1 MTRSQI
7 CTVHASRTGV
17 GIGDAPVASRNLTM
31 GEQAAILTRSDD
43 CYGMRHEASGMSR
56 RI

>member
-31 GEQAAILTRSDD
+31 GEQAAILMRSDD
-43 CYGMRHEASGMSR
+43 CYGMRHRECSR